1 MLLSFVYLFNCL
13 LNFLFKVDGE
23 EMRERGR
30 RRRKSLGNK
39 IKVPHATN
47 LYKKGGSDKH
57 STSCGYVNLD
67 YTGI

>member
-1 MLLSFVYLFNCL
+1 MGEMLLSFVYLFNCL

-47 LYKKGGSDKH
+47 LYKKADQT
-57 STSCGYVNLD
+57 STPPAVGML
-67 YTGI
+67 T